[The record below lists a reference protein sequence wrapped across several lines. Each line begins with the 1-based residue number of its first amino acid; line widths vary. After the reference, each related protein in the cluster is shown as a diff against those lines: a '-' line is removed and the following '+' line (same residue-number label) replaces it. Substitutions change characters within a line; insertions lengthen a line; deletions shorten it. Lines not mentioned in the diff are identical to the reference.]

1 MTINFV
7 SLLIATVF
15 HIGLATL
22 WYSRFLFGKK
32 WASLSGASLDEK
44 PAWYVFPLMFVLTL
58 IFVSFFSFLLF
69 FFAPLYLFA
78 ILLSLLLWLAFIV
91 PVTIYPIL
99 WEKKPW
105 TLFFINGGFYLVSFL
120 CIGTLLYLFQ

>member
-1 MTINFV
+1 MTINLVPLF
-7 SLLIATVF
+7 IATVF

-32 WASLSGASLDEK
+32 WASLSHVSLDEK
-44 PAWYVFPLMFVLTL
+44 PVWYAFPIMFVLTFISVFFFSIL
-58 IFVSFFSFLLF
+58 IFFFSPLYIFALLLSFF
-69 FFAPLYLFA
+69 
-78 ILLSLLLWLAFIV
+78 LWLAFII
-91 PVTIYPIL
+91 PLAIYPIL

-120 CIGTLLYLFQ
+120 CIGTILYLFQ